1 MNSQLKTLAD
11 EALKLSPDEREAL
24 VQVLIA
30 SVDAEDDLEAAWAVE
45 VERRNT
51 DLDAGMAHPIPLA
64 EALAQLRSTLK

>member
-51 DLDAGMAHPIPLA
+51 DLDAGMAQPIPLA